1 MPNSTTTAAAANT
14 TRREILSVLRTTR
27 SALSFRRRLRRSKE
41 KRARRSNTHESTAS
55 NFFGADHEST
65 AMGRFLPEEED
76 DDDCEYERNHPP
88 TDNDDSDDGKDFLDA
103 TRYGGDDGDGDGPD
117 AVPTS
122 ILTYAPNPSATMTGT
137 ATFLSYGVQPL
148 APPAVSARRASMGGY
163 YRPTYVS
170 DCAVA
175 ADGGRTM
182 NRRGTVPPMGTSV
195 TAVKVGGYLSSTVDN
210 LLVAGHDPAA
220 AGLDIDT
227 SNHNAIHDQDLHHQS
242 IEAYTFPFD
251 QPPASSS
258 SSTASLRDDDDD
270 DDDIS
275 NKERRRNFEAM
286 RKAEATR
293 NPRFL

>member
-1 MPNSTTTAAAANT
+1 MPNSTTAAANT

-27 SALSFRRRLRRSKE
+27 SALSLRRRFRRSKE

-103 TRYGGDDGDGDGPD
+103 TRYGGDGDGPT

-148 APPAVSARRASMGGY
+148 APPAVSTRRASMGGY

-227 SNHNAIHDQDLHHQS
+227 SNYNAVHVQDRHHQS

-258 SSTASLRDDDDD
+258 TAGLRDDDDD
-270 DDDIS
+270 DNS
-275 NKERRRNFEAM
+275 NKEEERRRNFEAM